1 MLSERSALTFSLKV
15 LAILLV
21 LSASVLVAAYCL
33 VFVDPSHREGAATL
47 VGAAATIFAG
57 WLAWESLTFQAQR
70 ADRAKSLQAAVRKED
85 AVIALTQP
93 IHAATALMA
102 VIDRELS
109 RVGDTVGASLRV
121 KKSARHLDHVIDR
134 DLLLWLMD
142 ELGADDRI
150 NLLIIIGTL
159 RTVLAV
165 SEFGTD
171 THLSADDFRTMKE
184 ALSRLETYL
193 TAFDA
198 ELKNAFVRD
207 IAGRNA

>member
-1 MLSERSALTFSLKV
+1 
-15 LAILLV
+15 
-21 LSASVLVAAYCL
+21 
-33 VFVDPSHREGAATL
+33 
-47 VGAAATIFAG
+47 
-57 WLAWESLTFQAQR
+57 
-70 ADRAKSLQAAVRKED
+70 
-85 AVIALTQP
+85 
-93 IHAATALMA
+93 MA